1 MKSNRMKENDEE
13 YDIRERDYYENE
25 DISYLDNH

>member
-1 MKSNRMKENDEE
+1 MKENDEE